1 MTEPNNT
8 EEAKRPLWVKIL
20 IGLGGTNLLYGIF
33 GFFIAPIIM
42 KNVLQGNVAETLDRT
57 ITLEKAVFNPFTLS
71 VELTGLVVE
80 DDNEKPF
87 VEIGRLYNN
96 P

>member
-8 EEAKRPLWVKIL
+8 EEAKRPLRVKIL
-20 IGLGGTNLLYGIF
+20 IGLGGTDLLYGIF

-57 ITLEKAVFNPFTLS
+57 ITLEKSAACIPILS
-71 VELTGLVVE
+71 C
-80 DDNEKPF
+80 F
-87 VEIGRLYNN
+87 HS
-96 P
+96 